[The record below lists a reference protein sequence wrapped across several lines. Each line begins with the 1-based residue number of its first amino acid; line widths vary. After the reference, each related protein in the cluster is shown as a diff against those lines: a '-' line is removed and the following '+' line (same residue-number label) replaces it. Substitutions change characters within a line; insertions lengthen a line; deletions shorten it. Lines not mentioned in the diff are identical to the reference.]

1 MLHALSLGLVL
12 YGLWLLLSGHFE
24 PLLLGLGVASVIV
37 VVLIARRMDLIDH
50 EGHPIHL
57 SWRFILYMPWLGWE
71 IVKANID
78 IARVIVRPKMAISP
92 AVLRLKATQKSE
104 LGHVIYA
111 NSITPTPGTVTI
123 GLEEGV
129 LSVHA
134 LTREAAEGLKSGDMD
149 RRVAAVEGPGADD
162 GQGGRGV

>member
-1 MLHALSLGLVL
+1 MLQALSLGAVL
-12 YGLWLLLSGHFE
+12 YGLWLLLSGHYQ
-24 PLLLGLGVASVIV
+24 PLLLGLGLASTIV
-37 VVLIARRMDLIDH
+37 VVLIARRMDLIDR

-57 SWRFILYMPWLGWE
+57 SWRFLLYLPWLGWE

-78 IARVIVRPKMAISP
+78 IARVIVRPKMVIGP
-92 AVLRLKATQKSE
+92 TVLRLKGTQKSE

-111 NSITPTPGTVTI
+111 NSITLTPGTVTI

-134 LTREAAEGLKSGDMD
+134 LTRESAEGLISGDMD
-149 RRVAAVEGPGADD
+149 RRVTAVEGAAD
-162 GQGGRGV
+162 GRGEHGV

>member
-1 MLHALSLGLVL
+1 MLQALSLGAVL
-12 YGLWLLLSGHFE
+12 YGLWLLLSGHYQ
-24 PLLLGLGVASVIV
+24 PLLLGLGVASTIV
-37 VVLIARRMDLIDH
+37 VVLIARRMDLIDR

-57 SWRFILYMPWLGWE
+57 SWRFLLYLPWLGWE

-78 IARVIVRPKMAISP
+78 IARVIVRPKMVIGP
-92 AVLRLKATQKSE
+92 TVLRLKGTQKSE

-111 NSITPTPGTVTI
+111 NSITLTPGTVTI

-134 LTREAAEGLKSGDMD
+134 LTRKAAEGLISDDMD
-149 RRVAAVEGPGADD
+149 RRVTAVEGAAD
-162 GQGGRGV
+162 GRGEHGV

>member
-1 MLHALSLGLVL
+1 MLQALSLGAVL

-24 PLLLGLGVASVIV
+24 PLLLGLGVASTIV
-37 VVLIARRMDLIDH
+37 VVLIARRMDLIDR

-57 SWRFILYMPWLGWE
+57 SWRFLLYIPWLVWE

-78 IARVIVRPKMAISP
+78 IARVIVAPKMAIGP
-92 AVLRLKATQKSE
+92 AVLRLTGTQKSE

-111 NSITPTPGTVTI
+111 NSITLTPGTVTI

-134 LTREAAEGLKSGDMD
+134 LTREAAEGLIRGDMD
-149 RRVAAVEGPGADD
+149 RRVAAVEGAAD
-162 GQGGRGV
+162 GRGEHGV

>member
-1 MLHALSLGLVL
+1 MLQALSLGAVL
-12 YGLWLLLSGHFE
+12 YGLWLLLSGHYQ
-24 PLLLGLGVASVIV
+24 PLLLGLGVASTIV
-37 VVLIARRMDLIDH
+37 VVLIARRMDLIDR

-57 SWRFILYMPWLGWE
+57 SWRFLLYIPWLVWE

-78 IARVIVRPKMAISP
+78 IARVIVRPKMAIRP
-92 AVLRLKATQKSE
+92 AVLRLKGTQKSE

-111 NSITPTPGTVTI
+111 NSITLTPGTVTI

-149 RRVAAVEGPGADD
+149 RRVAAVEGAAD
-162 GQGGRGV
+162 GRGEHGV

>member
-1 MLHALSLGLVL
+1 MLQALSLGAVL

-24 PLLLGLGVASVIV
+24 PLLLGLGLASTIV
-37 VVLIARRMDLIDH
+37 VVLIARRMDLIDR

-57 SWRFILYMPWLGWE
+57 SWRFLLYIPWLLWE

-78 IARVIVRPKMAISP
+78 IARVIVAPRMAIGP
-92 AVLRLKATQKSE
+92 TVLRLKGTQKSE

-111 NSITPTPGTVTI
+111 NSITLTPGTVTI

-149 RRVAAVEGPGADD
+149 RRVTAVEGAAD
-162 GQGGRGV
+162 GRGEHEV

>member
-1 MLHALSLGLVL
+1 LLQALSLGAVL
-12 YGLWLLLSGHFE
+12 YGLWLLLSGHYQ
-24 PLLLGLGVASVIV
+24 PLLLGLGVASTIV
-37 VVLIARRMDLIDH
+37 VVLIARRMDLIDR

-57 SWRFILYMPWLGWE
+57 SWRFLLYIPWLGWE

-78 IARVIVRPKMAISP
+78 IARVIVRPRMAIGP

-111 NSITPTPGTVTI
+111 NSITLTPGTVTI
-123 GLEEGV
+123 GLEKGV

-134 LTREAAEGLKSGDMD
+134 LTRGAAEGLKSGDMD
-149 RRVAAVEGPGADD
+149 RRVTAVEGAAD
-162 GQGGRGV
+162 GRGEHGV

>member
-1 MLHALSLGLVL
+1 MLQALSLGAVL
-12 YGLWLLLSGHFE
+12 YGLWLLLSGHYQ
-24 PLLLGLGVASVIV
+24 PLLLGLGVASTIV
-37 VVLIARRMDLIDH
+37 VVLIARRMDLIDR

-57 SWRFILYMPWLGWE
+57 SWRFLLYIPWLGWE

-78 IARVIVRPKMAISP
+78 IARVIVRPKMAIGP
-92 AVLRLKATQKSE
+92 TVLRLKGTQKSE

-111 NSITPTPGTVTI
+111 NSITLTPGTVTI

-134 LTREAAEGLKSGDMD
+134 LTREAAEGLISGDMD
-149 RRVAAVEGPGADD
+149 RRVAAVEGAADD
-162 GQGGRGV
+162 RGEHRV

>member
-1 MLHALSLGLVL
+1 MLQTLSLGAVL
-12 YGLWLLLSGHFE
+12 YGLWLLLSGHYQ
-24 PLLLGLGVASVIV
+24 PLLLGLGVASTIV
-37 VVLIARRMDLIDH
+37 VVLIARRMDLIDR

-57 SWRFILYMPWLGWE
+57 SWRFLLYLPWLGWE

-78 IARVIVRPKMAISP
+78 IARVIVRPKMAIGP
-92 AVLRLKATQKSE
+92 TVLRLKGTQKSE

-111 NSITPTPGTVTI
+111 NSITLTPGTVTI

-134 LTREAAEGLKSGDMD
+134 LTREAAEGLISGDMD
-149 RRVAAVEGPGADD
+149 RRVTAVEGAAD
-162 GQGGRGV
+162 GRGEHGV

>member
-1 MLHALSLGLVL
+1 MLQTLSLGAVL
-12 YGLWLLLSGHFE
+12 YGLWLLLSGHYQ
-24 PLLLGLGVASVIV
+24 PLLLGLGVASTIV
-37 VVLIARRMDLIDH
+37 VVLIARRMDLIDR

-57 SWRFILYMPWLGWE
+57 SWRFLLYLPWLGWE

-78 IARVIVRPKMAISP
+78 IARVIVRPKMAIGP
-92 AVLRLKATQKSE
+92 TVLRLKGTQKSE

-111 NSITPTPGTVTI
+111 NSITLTPGTVTI

-134 LTREAAEGLKSGDMD
+134 LTREAAEGLIRGDMD
-149 RRVAAVEGPGADD
+149 RRVAAVEGAAD
-162 GQGGRGV
+162 GRGEHGV

>member
-1 MLHALSLGLVL
+1 MLQALSLGAVL
-12 YGLWLLLSGHFE
+12 YGLWLLLSGHYQ
-24 PLLLGLGVASVIV
+24 PLLLGLGVASTIV
-37 VVLIARRMDLIDH
+37 VVLIARRMDLIDR

-57 SWRFILYMPWLGWE
+57 SWRFLLYIPWLLWE

-78 IARVIVRPKMAISP
+78 IARVIVRPKMVIGP
-92 AVLRLKATQKSE
+92 TVLRLKGTQKSE

-111 NSITPTPGTVTI
+111 NSITLTPGTVTI

-149 RRVAAVEGPGADD
+149 RRVTAVEGAADGPGEH
-162 GQGGRGV
+162 GV